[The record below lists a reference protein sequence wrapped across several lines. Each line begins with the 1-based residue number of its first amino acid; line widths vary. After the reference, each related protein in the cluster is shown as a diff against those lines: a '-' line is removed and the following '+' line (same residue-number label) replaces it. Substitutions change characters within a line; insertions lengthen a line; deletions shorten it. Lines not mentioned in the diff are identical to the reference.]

1 MTYRLVYTKSAF
13 SDIRRLDPVA
23 RRKIQKKI
31 EAFSQKPL
39 FFGKKLVKSKIGGYR
54 WRVGNYRIVFDLDG
68 EKIVVLRVGHR
79 REVYR

>member
-1 MTYRLVYTKSAF
+1 MSYRLVYTKTAYLELKRF
-13 SDIRRLDPVA
+13 DPVA
-23 RRKIQKKI
+23 RRKIQKKL

-39 FFGKKLVKSKIGGYR
+39 FFARRLTNSKIGGYR

-68 EKIVVLRVGHR
+68 ENVVILRVGHR